1 MTNRQ
6 RMAQETRKKLL
17 EAGKKILTE
26 KGMSDTCVEEITE
39 AAGVSKGTFYTY
51 FRRKEELVF
60 ELSRNRFDELL
71 QKARETPGSF
81 PDRLKEYLTGFSG
94 LIEEGGA
101 RLAQDWVKRV
111 VSPAG
116 KGQYTDRGK
125 LAADIAAL
133 EDLFSFGVRA
143 GLLDKRVPAK
153 ELARTL
159 ADLLYGEML
168 CWSMSDGTY
177 SLKERTQEFCAAYLK
192 GMLRAYILEQ
202 GGNRDE

>member
-6 RMAQETRKKLL
+6 RLAQETRKKLL

-60 ELSRNRFDELL
+60 ELSRNKFDELL
-71 QKARETPGSF
+71 QKARELPGSF

-101 RLAQDWVKRV
+101 RLAQDWVKSV

-133 EDLFSFGVRA
+133 EGLFSFGVRA

-168 CWSMSDGTY
+168 CWSMSDGSY

>member
-6 RMAQETRKKLL
+6 RLAQETRKKLL

-71 QKARETPGSF
+71 QKARELPGSF
-81 PDRLKEYLTGFSG
+81 PNRLKEYLTGFSG
-94 LIEEGGA
+94 LIEEGGP
-101 RLAQDWVKRV
+101 RLAQDWVKSV

-125 LAADIAAL
+125 LAADISAL

-177 SLKERTQEFCAAYLK
+177 SLKERTWEFCAAHLK

>member
-6 RMAQETRKKLL
+6 MEALETRRKLL
-17 EAGKKILTE
+17 EAGKRIMTE
-26 KGMSDTCVEEITE
+26 KGMSNTCVEEITE

-60 ELSRNRFDELL
+60 ELSRHRFDKILA
-71 QKARETPGSF
+71 KARESSGAF
-81 PDRLKEYLTGFSG
+81 PDKLKIYLVNFSR

-101 RLAQDWVKRV
+101 RLAQDWVKSV

-125 LAADIAAL
+125 LGADIASL
-133 EDLFSFGVRA
+133 EELFRSGMDA
-143 GLLDKRVPAK
+143 GQ
-153 ELARTL
+153 LAENTPVKQLSETL

-168 CWSMSDGTY
+168 CWSMSDGSY
-177 SLKERTQEFCAAYLK
+177 SLQERTGEFCRAYLN
-192 GMLRAYILEQ
+192 GMLQAYIL
-202 GGNRDE
+202 N